1 LTDDNPVLRHYRRF
15 VSHMNPPVWL
25 GSAAVVIVFV
35 AYGALVPERA
45 LANFQ
50 TLQRLITNEL
60 GWFYVLAVAAMLAF
74 VVYLLFSPY
83 AGLRLGPQD
92 SRPDFR
98 FLPWVS
104 MLLAAGMGIGIV
116 FFGVAEPLQHYQQP
130 PQLLTGEVDP
140 LREAMRFTF
149 FHWGVHPWAVYSC
162 IAMPLA
168 WAHFRQGLPLAPRS
182 LLYPLIG
189 ERIHGWPGHAVDIVA
204 TAGTLFGVATSL
216 GLGARQINA
225 GLAQLF
231 GVPVNTLVQVSL
243 IAGITALATVS
254 VVTGLK
260 GGIRLLSSFNLGLA
274 GLLLLFVLLC
284 GPTVFILDL
293 FTSSLGYYLQKLP
306 GTSLLI
312 DPGTEDAWQANW
324 TLFYWSWWIS
334 WSPFV
339 GVFVARISRGR
350 TIREFLLAALLVP
363 SLLGFLWFS
372 ALGGTGIALTQA
384 GVGGIAEAATD
395 DIKGSSFFAVL
406 RTLPFSDLTV
416 ILAVVLIVVFFV
428 TSSDSGSFVD
438 DMVTSGGDPD
448 PPVLQ
453 RVFWA
458 VSEGA
463 VAAVLLF
470 AGGLLALRSASLL
483 TGLPMALFLLTAAVG
498 FWRSLAR
505 EGPAEH
511 GS

>member
-1 LTDDNPVLRHYRRF
+1 LADDNPVLRHYRRF

-25 GSAAVVIVFV
+25 GSAAIVIAFV
-35 AYGALVPERA
+35 AYGGLTPEQA

-50 TLQRLITNEL
+50 ALQRLITNEL
-60 GWFYVLAVAAMLAF
+60 GWFYVLAVAVMLAF
-74 VVYLLFSPY
+74 VVYLPLSPF
-83 AGLRLGPQD
+83 GDLRLGPQD
-92 SRPDFR
+92 ERPEFG
-98 FLPWVS
+98 FLPWLC

-116 FFGVAEPLQHYQQP
+116 FFGVAEPLQHFRQP
-130 PQLLTGEVDP
+130 PQILPGDVEP

-162 IAMPLA
+162 MAMPLA

-189 ERIHGWPGHAVDIVA
+189 EHIHRWPGHLVDILA
-204 TAGTLFGVATSL
+204 TTGTLFGVATSL

-225 GLAQLF
+225 GLEQLF
-231 GVPVNTLVQVSL
+231 GVPVSTGVQVSL
-243 IAGITALATVS
+243 IAGITALATLS

-260 GGIRLLSSFNLGLA
+260 GGIRLLSSFNMGLA
-274 GLLLLFVLLC
+274 GLLLLFVLIF
-284 GPTVFILDL
+284 GPTVYILDL

-312 DPGTEDAWQANW
+312 DPGTDDAWQANW

-350 TIREFLLAALLVP
+350 TIREFVLAALVFP
-363 SLLGFLWFS
+363 SLMAFLWFS
-372 ALGGTGIALTQA
+372 TLGGTGIALTQA
-384 GVGGIAEAATD
+384 GVDGIAEAATD
-395 DIKGSSFFAVL
+395 DIRGSSFFAVL
-406 RTLPFSDLTV
+406 RTLPLSDVTV
-416 ILAVVLIVVFFV
+416 VLAVVLIVVFFV

-483 TGLPMALFLLTAAVG
+483 TGLPMALLLLAAAVG
-498 FWRSLAR
+498 FWRSLASER
-505 EGPAEH
+505 DRSRGV
-511 GS
+511 